1 MVWTKEMIL
10 KNIAGLEQQAMQCA
24 GAIQVLRAQLADMDK
39 PEPEPEPEIKTPEPA
54 VAAPQA

>member
-1 MVWTKEMIL
+1 MIWTKEMIQ

-39 PEPEPEPEIKTPEPA
+39 PEP
-54 VAAPQA
+54 APQATPATP

>member
-39 PEPEPEPEIKTPEPA
+39 PEPEIKTPEPA
-54 VAAPQA
+54 VAAP

>member
-1 MVWTKEMIL
+1 MIWTKEMIQ

-39 PEPEPEPEIKTPEPA
+39 PEPAPQATPETPEPA
-54 VAAPQA
+54 GQAGKK

>member
-1 MVWTKEMIL
+1 MIWTKEMIQ

-39 PEPEPEPEIKTPEPA
+39 PDTVSADPKPEPA
-54 VAAPQA
+54 VQA